1 MKRMFALALV
11 LFTLTGCGA
20 AGNTALPTAS
30 QGEAMKYLLDEIEIH
45 GFPAVSGGEVYDCAE
60 GSCAAV
66 WPEAGAP
73 LDAPD
78 DLRATAL
85 AAGGEGGVW
94 TLDIYW
100 DEEYAEHVELSLH
113 RLEGGSESFES
124 DWPGEVTDMCWS
136 GGALWLACAD
146 GYVRC
151 IDEDFSLLLEYELEN
166 VMGLAAT
173 DSGVNLKYLEKAE
186 TKFANLSP
194 DGALSPGPAALTEDC
209 VLQDALGGWLW
220 TDTRGLVR
228 DTDSGAEYIVLWAD
242 SGLVF
247 SAASLWVAELG
258 DGLYAA
264 YDGSAAGVLRPATE
278 ADTEQPE
285 RVTLTL
291 AHMDENSYIPSYIDE
306 FNRTHSDI
314 RVELLPEMPH
324 EALVA
329 LMASDEA
336 PDIIGFGYNSPESM
350 AANGWLL
357 DMYTLMGDFPRE
369 DFLLEPFET
378 DGALYVVSP
387 EYHVYTLVGL
397 EADFGSSYVHP
408 ISDFKDMGVH
418 YYGDAFLTYSIPLWI
433 QQNRQG
439 ADCDFT
445 SPDFLELLEAARSM
459 DKAESQSSKELALSI
474 ISGTHDLILKEKR
487 ENLELWPVGFPGGS
501 YISPIAAMGIHAA
514 TPEPEAAWEFVRWCV
529 AERENFMFSLNMAA
543 LEDVFYE
550 LLHPHEDLDPE
561 KVVIREDGTWDYE
574 GRHYETVFS
583 WEPSITERQADMM
596 LGLVKSLDTVIYYDA
611 ELVDIIREDAG
622 AFLAGQRSLEDTAA
636 LLGDRLGTY
645 LAEKYG

>member
-1 MKRMFALALV
+1 MRRAAALALA
-11 LFTLTGCGA
+11 LLLLAGCGA
-20 AGNTALPTAS
+20 GSAPVPAETA
-30 QGEAMKYLLDEIEIH
+30 EAYALESFELA
-45 GFPAVSGGEVYDCAE
+45 GFPAVSGGAVYDCAG
-60 GSCAAV
+60 GSGAEV

-73 LDAPD
+73 LDTPEGA
-78 DLRATAL
+78 RATAL
-85 AAGGEGGVW
+85 ASGGGDGVW
-94 TLDIYW
+94 TLDRYW
-100 DEEYAEHVELSLH
+100 DADGAEHAALCLH
-113 RLEGGSESFES
+113 KIGGGCESFEP
-124 DWPGEVTDMCWS
+124 DWPGEVTDMCCS

-146 GYVRC
+146 GCVRC
-151 IDEDFSLLLEYELEN
+151 VDADFGLLLEYELGD
-166 VMGLAAT
+166 VAGMGAT
-173 DSGVNLKYLEKAE
+173 ESGVNLKYLDRGEV
-186 TKFANLSP
+186 KFANLSM
-194 DGALSPGPAALTEDC
+194 DGALTPGPAALTEDC
-209 VLQDALGGWLW
+209 VLQEALGGWLW
-220 TDTRGLVR
+220 TDTSGLVR
-228 DTDSGAEYIVLWAD
+228 DTGAGAEYVVIWAE

-247 SAASLWVAELG
+247 SAASLWAAELG
-258 DGLYAA
+258 EGLYAVS
-264 YDGSAAGVLRPATE
+264 DGSTAGVLRPASE
-278 ADTEQPE
+278 ADPERPE

-291 AHMDENSYIPSYIDE
+291 AHMDENSYIPTYIDE
-306 FNRTHSDI
+306 FNRSHSDI
-314 RVELLPEMPH
+314 RVELLPEMPQ

-350 AANGWLL
+350 AAKGWLL

-369 DFLLEPFET
+369 DFLLGPFET
-378 DGALYVVSP
+378 DGALYALSP

-445 SPDFLELLEAARSM
+445 SPEFLELLEAARSM
-459 DKAESQSSKELALSI
+459 DKAESQSSKKLALSI
-474 ISGTHDLILKEKR
+474 ISGTHDLIIKEKR

-514 TPEPEAAWEFVRWCV
+514 TPEPEAAWEFIRWCV
-529 AERENFMFSLNMAA
+529 AERETSSELTLNIPAM
-543 LEDVFYE
+543 EEMFYE
-550 LLHPHEDLDPE
+550 LLHPYEDLDPE
-561 KVVIREDGTWDYE
+561 KVIINEDGSWEYE
-574 GRHYETVFS
+574 GKHYDTLFS

-611 ELVDIIREDAG
+611 EMDDLIREDAG
-622 AFLAGQRSLEDTAA
+622 AFLAGERSLGDTAA

>member
-1 MKRMFALALV
+1 MRRAAALALA
-11 LFTLTGCGA
+11 LLLLAGCGA
-20 AGNTALPTAS
+20 GSAPVPAETA
-30 QGEAMKYLLDEIEIH
+30 EAYALESFELA
-45 GFPAVSGGEVYDCAE
+45 GFPAVCGGAVYDCAG
-60 GSCAAV
+60 GSGAAV

-73 LDAPD
+73 LDTPD
-78 DLRATAL
+78 GARATAL
-85 AAGGEGGVW
+85 AAGGGDGVW
-94 TLDIYW
+94 TLDRYW
-100 DEEYAEHVELSLH
+100 DADGTEHAALCLH
-113 RLEGGSESFES
+113 KIGGGCESFEP
-124 DWPGEVTDMCWS
+124 DWPGEVTDMCCS
-136 GGALWLACAD
+136 GGALWLACAA
-146 GYVRC
+146 GCVRC
-151 IDEDFSLLLEYELEN
+151 LGEGFELLLEYELAD
-166 VMGLAAT
+166 VTGMGAT
-173 DSGVNLKYLEKAE
+173 GSGVNLKYLDRGEV
-186 TKFANLSP
+186 KFANLSP
-194 DGALSPGPAALTEDC
+194 DGALTPGPAALTEDC

-220 TDTRGLVR
+220 TDGRGLVR
-228 DTDSGAEYIVLWAD
+228 DTGAGAEYAVIWAD

-258 DGLYAA
+258 DGLYAVS
-264 YDGSAAGVLRPATE
+264 DGSAAGVLRPASE
-278 ADTEQPE
+278 ADPEPPE

-291 AHMDENSYIPSYIDE
+291 AHMDENSCIPTYIDE
-306 FNRTHSDI
+306 FNRAHSDI

-378 DGALYVVSP
+378 DGALYALSP

-397 EADFGSSYVHP
+397 EADFGRSYVHP
-408 ISDFKDMGVH
+408 TEDYEGIGFNH
-418 YYGDAFLTYSIPLWI
+418 FAGDEFLTYSIPLWI
-433 QQNRQG
+433 EQNRRG
-439 ADCDFT
+439 ADCGFDSPEFT
-445 SPDFLELLEAARSM
+445 KLLEMAGSM
-459 DKAESQSSKELALSI
+459 TKAESFSPETLSVSVLTNHMELINTEKER
-474 ISGTHDLILKEKR
+474 G
-487 ENLELWPVGFPGGS
+487 LELWPVGFPGGS

-514 TPEPEAAWEFVRWCV
+514 TEEPEAAWEFIRWCV
-529 AERENFMFSLNMAA
+529 AERENFMFTLNLPA
-543 LEDVFYE
+543 LEEKFYE

-596 LGLVKSLDTVIYYDA
+596 LGLVKSLDTVICYDA
-611 ELVDIIREDAG
+611 ELVDLIREDAG
-622 AFLAGQRSLEDTAA
+622 AFLAGERSLGDTAA

>member
-1 MKRMFALALV
+1 MRRAAALAPAL
-11 LFTLTGCGA
+11 LLLAGCGA
-20 AGNTALPTAS
+20 GSAPVAAETA
-30 QGEAMKYLLDEIEIH
+30 EAYALESFELA
-45 GFPAVSGGEVYDCAE
+45 GFPAVCGGAVYDCAG
-60 GSCAAV
+60 GSGAAV

-73 LDAPD
+73 LDAPEGA
-78 DLRATAL
+78 RATAL
-85 AAGGEGGVW
+85 AAGGGDGVW
-94 TLDIYW
+94 TLDRYW
-100 DEEYAEHVELSLH
+100 DADGAEHAALCLH
-113 RLEGGSESFES
+113 KIGGGCESYEP
-124 DWPGEVTDMCWS
+124 DWPGEVTDMCCS

-146 GYVRC
+146 GCVRC
-151 IDEDFSLLLEYELEN
+151 LGEGFELLLEHELGD
-166 VMGLAAT
+166 VTGMGAT
-173 DSGVNLKYLEKAE
+173 ESGVNLKYLDRGEV
-186 TKFANLSP
+186 KFANLSP
-194 DGALSPGPAALTEDC
+194 DGALTPGPAALTEDC

-220 TDTRGLVR
+220 TDGRGLVR
-228 DTDSGAEYIVLWAD
+228 DTGAGAGYAVIWAE

-247 SAASLWVAELG
+247 SAASLWAAELG
-258 DGLYAA
+258 EGLYAVS
-264 YDGSAAGVLRPATE
+264 DGSAAGVLRPASE
-278 ADTEQPE
+278 SDPEQPE

-291 AHMDENSYIPSYIDE
+291 AHMDENSCIPTYIDE
-306 FNRTHSDI
+306 FNRSHSDI

-369 DFLLEPFET
+369 DFLLGPFET
-378 DGALYVVSP
+378 DGALYALSP

-445 SPDFLELLEAARSM
+445 SPEFLELLEAARSM
-459 DKAESQSSKELALSI
+459 DKAESQSSKKLALSI
-474 ISGTHDLILKEKR
+474 ISGTHDLIIKEKR

-514 TPEPEAAWEFVRWCV
+514 TEEPEAAWEFIRWCV
-529 AERENFMFSLNMAA
+529 AERENFMFTLNLPA
-543 LEDVFYE
+543 LEEKFYA
-550 LLHPHEDLDPE
+550 LLHPYEDLDPE
-561 KVVIREDGTWDYE
+561 KVIINEDGSWEYE
-574 GRHYETVFS
+574 GRHYDTLFS

-611 ELVDIIREDAG
+611 ELVDLIREDAG
-622 AFLAGQRSLEDTAA
+622 AFLAGERSLGDTAA